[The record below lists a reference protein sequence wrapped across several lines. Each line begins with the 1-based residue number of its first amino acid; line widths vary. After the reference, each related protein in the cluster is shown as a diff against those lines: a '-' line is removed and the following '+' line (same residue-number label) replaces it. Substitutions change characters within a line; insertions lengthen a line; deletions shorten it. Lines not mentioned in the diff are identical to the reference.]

1 MFALPSRLY
10 WAAVYVCRMS
20 KASKVLVVGSN
31 GFLGKS
37 ASHLLQSSG
46 KEVVSITK
54 SNFESLIDPTFFDEH
69 EIETVIWLA
78 SRVNPSTAQSNPE
91 LVETELLEF
100 ERVVDNCGNRITNF
114 VFSSSGGA
122 TYSGEAL
129 PYSEN
134 SEANGVN
141 AYGKLK
147 CQMEK
152 VLIES
157 GLPYSILRISNV
169 YGPGQ
174 VVKNAQG
181 IIAALFDAAINERD
195 FELFG
200 SASNKRDFVFIDDL
214 MNLLLRIVEKEVSSG
229 IINVGSGKSTS
240 ISELLEI
247 FSSLTGLIPKIHPVD
262 ARPIDRTEFWLDIS
276 KAKQHLNWSPQ
287 VSFEDGLKRTWDSL
301 RQKT

>member
-1 MFALPSRLY
+1 M
-10 WAAVYVCRMS
+10 
-20 KASKVLVVGSN
+20 VVGSS

-37 ASHLLQSSG
+37 ASRVLQSSG
-46 KEVVSITK
+46 NEVFSITK
-54 SNFESLIDPTFFDEH
+54 SNFEPLFDPTFFKKN
-69 EIETVIWLA
+69 EIDAIIWLA

-91 LVETELLEF
+91 LAKTELWEF
-100 ERVVDNCGNRITNF
+100 ERVVESCSNTVTNF

-122 TYSGEAL
+122 TYSGETL
-129 PYSEN
+129 PYSED

-157 GLPYSILRISNV
+157 GLPHSILRISNV

-181 IIAALFDAAINERD
+181 IIAALFDAAINERE

-214 MNLLLRIVEKEVSSG
+214 MNLLLRVVEKEVSSG
-229 IINVGSGKSTS
+229 VVNVGSGKSTS
-240 ISELLEI
+240 ISELLET
-247 FSSLTGLIPKIHPVD
+247 FSSLTGLIPTIHSLD
-262 ARPIDRTEFWLDIS
+262 SRSIDRTEFWLDIS
-276 KAKQHLNWSPQ
+276 KAKRDLNWVPQ
-287 VSFEDGLKRTWDSL
+287 VSLDDGLKLTWDSL
-301 RQKT
+301 RQRA

>member
-1 MFALPSRLY
+1 M
-10 WAAVYVCRMS
+10 YVCFMT
-20 KASKVLVVGSN
+20 KARKVLVVGSS
-31 GFLGKS
+31 GFLGTS
-37 ASHLLQSSG
+37 ASRVLQSSG
-46 KEVVSITK
+46 TEVVSVTK
-54 SNFESLIDPTFFDEH
+54 TNFESLINPGFLNEH
-69 EIETVIWLA
+69 EIGTVIWLA

-91 LVETELLEF
+91 LAKTELREF
-100 ERVVDNCGNRITNF
+100 ERVVENCSNSVSNF

-122 TYSGEAL
+122 TYSGETL

-157 GLPYSILRISNV
+157 GLPHSILRISNV

-181 IIAALFDAAINERD
+181 IIAALFDAAVNERE

-214 MNLLLRIVEKEVSSG
+214 MDLLLRVVEKEIPSG
-229 IINVGSGKSTS
+229 VINAGSGKSTS

-276 KAKQHLNWSPQ
+276 KAKQDLNWSPQ
-287 VSFEDGLKRTWDSL
+287 VGLEDGLKLTWDSL
-301 RQKT
+301 RQRT